1 MAVADVGRQ
10 RRRPSETV
18 AIGDGG
24 RRRRWPSEDEL
35 ERDEGIEIFFAVSA
49 CRLSD
54 LSITS
59 HTGIRSSSNELNE
72 GIPKFFDNCVWLF
85 V

>member
-1 MAVADVGRQ
+1 MQTLAVR
-10 RRRPSETV
+10 
-18 AIGDGG
+18 DGG
-24 RRRRWPSEDEL
+24 RRRRWPSEEEL
-35 ERDEGIEIFFAVSA
+35 ERDERIEFFFAVSA

-72 GIPKFFDNCVWLF
+72 GIPKFFDNRVWLF